1 MASECSRCCAPSSSI
16 CRSTSTSWTT
26 SASCRVRAHEANQ
39 PLPSSLRCGSTRL
52 TSRACGTPVVP
63 GDTNSPA
70 RPPIWNDFEVPPCLH
85 TLVGRSSCC
94 LRHVIAMLMNSACCW
109 SQSTIKVE
117 EEGFAGLTE
126 IERHDFYERARS
138 AYAVVAT
145 SETAIY
151 ANIILKKVRRS
162 RWHISL
168 SLSLSLSRSCATDPR
183 DVMLRA
189 LYTMHNERGC
199 DSNCKSTSSNDSHTL
214 PANQPTSQPANQPA
228 PRWQQ

>member
-1 MASECSRCCAPSSSI
+1 MLKGVPKCLSPDLLHALRSMGHGDEIVIADGNFPAASNAKRLIRADGLGVLEVLRAVVKYLPLDQYVMDNVCVMQGTRTRGEPATSI
-16 CRSTSTSWTT
+16 VVDMRQ
-26 SASCRVRAHEANQ
+26 HEAHVAC
-39 PLPSSLRCGSTRL
+39 LRH
-52 TSRACGTPVVP
+52 TSRTWRYQLAR
-63 GDTNSPA
+63 SPA
-70 RPPIWNDFEVPPCLH
+70 DLERFRGTFMPSYARW
-85 TLVGRSSCC
+85 TSSCC
-94 LRHVIAMLMNSACCW
+94 LHHVIAMLMNSTCCW

-168 SLSLSLSRSCATDPR
+168 PLPLSLSLSIMR
-183 DVMLRA
+183 D
-189 LYTMHNERGC
+189 
-199 DSNCKSTSSNDSHTL
+199 
-214 PANQPTSQPANQPA
+214 
-228 PRWQQ
+228 

>member
-1 MASECSRCCAPSSSI
+1 
-16 CRSTSTSWTT
+16 
-26 SASCRVRAHEANQ
+26 
-39 PLPSSLRCGSTRL
+39 
-52 TSRACGTPVVP
+52 
-63 GDTNSPA
+63 
-70 RPPIWNDFEVPPCLH
+70 
-85 TLVGRSSCC
+85 
-94 LRHVIAMLMNSACCW
+94 MLMNSACCW

-168 SLSLSLSRSCATDPR
+168 PLPLSLSLSIMR
-183 DVMLRA
+183 D
-189 LYTMHNERGC
+189 
-199 DSNCKSTSSNDSHTL
+199 
-214 PANQPTSQPANQPA
+214 
-228 PRWQQ
+228 

>member
-1 MASECSRCCAPSSSI
+1 
-16 CRSTSTSWTT
+16 
-26 SASCRVRAHEANQ
+26 
-39 PLPSSLRCGSTRL
+39 
-52 TSRACGTPVVP
+52 
-63 GDTNSPA
+63 
-70 RPPIWNDFEVPPCLH
+70 
-85 TLVGRSSCC
+85 
-94 LRHVIAMLMNSACCW
+94 MLMNSACCW

-214 PANQPTSQPANQPA
+214 PANQPTSQPTNQPA